1 MAVASSH
8 PPMQAREGW
17 NSVHGSYQFLTPRD
31 RTFLVFAFH
40 LWQCSTHTL
49 ELILWVDL
57 IMGCPTRRIRSVRK
71 NLTRS
76 NECMGLVGANIVDLK
91 LEKIRHNPSWKLY
104 IKTKSDFIQPNHISG
119 QARVEKSGLVNSFD
133 PTLWMI
139 RFTYKQPKQLSATL
153 LHSVSIFQDM
163 YSSTK
168 TMFWVPLC
176 ILPPFYRKPTN
187 WVY

>member
-1 MAVASSH
+1 MVVASSH

-76 NECMGLVGANIVDLK
+76 NECMGLVGANIVDLE

-104 IKTKSDFIQPNHISG
+104 IKQNQILSNPTTYRVKLGSKNPVWWILLIQP
-119 QARVEKSGLVNSFD
+119 
-133 PTLWMI
+133 LWMI
-139 RFTYKQPKQLSATL
+139 RFTYKQPKQLCATL
-153 LHSVSIFQDM
+153 LRSVSIFQDM

-168 TMFWVPLC
+168 MIFWVPLC
-176 ILPPFYRKPTN
+176 ILPPFFRKPTN